1 MPQDQGPALEQL
13 HADLIHL
20 MNRYSGT
27 PCALTAAAITQL
39 LQRIL
44 KHPLIE
50 LFPELRCQCARGLND
65 WRCRAAY
72 VAPVNKAV
80 PPPNADCTAAAT
92 LH

>member
-1 MPQDQGPALEQL
+1 MPQNQGPALEQL
-13 HADLIHL
+13 HADLIYL
-20 MNRYSGT
+20 MNRYSDT
-27 PCALTAAAITQL
+27 PCAHTAAAITQL

-72 VAPVNKAV
+72 VSRSRKTL
-80 PPPNADCTAAAT
+80 PPAHADRTAAAT